1 MSFNYNSTFICKQAS
16 GNMKWV
22 KDDKD
27 FIDKCI
33 QEEGEAGRLLASSP
47 GHSPPGVAWGQG

>member
-1 MSFNYNSTFICKQAS
+1 
-16 GNMKWV
+16 MKWV

>member
-1 MSFNYNSTFICKQAS
+1 
-16 GNMKWV
+16 MKWV

-33 QEEGEAGRLLASSP
+33 QEEDEAGRLLAYSRETRCLKCIS
-47 GHSPPGVAWGQG
+47 ALLE